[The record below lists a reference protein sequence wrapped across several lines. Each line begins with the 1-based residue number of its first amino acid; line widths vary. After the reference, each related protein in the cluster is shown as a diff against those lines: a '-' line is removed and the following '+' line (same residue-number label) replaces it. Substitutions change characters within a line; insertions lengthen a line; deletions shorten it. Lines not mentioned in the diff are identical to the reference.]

1 MQDQK
6 ISSSQRLAEATKNL
20 ESALS
25 RLKKLIIEQNNSL
38 KEEQKLRTGVIED
51 LDKHIENLATIIDN
65 NG

>member
-25 RLKKLIIEQNNSL
+25 RLKNLIIEQNNAL
-38 KEEQKLRTGVIED
+38 KEEKKLRTGVIED

>member
-25 RLKKLIIEQNNSL
+25 RLKNLIIEQNNSL
-38 KEEQKLRTGVIED
+38 KEEKKLRTGVIED

>member
-6 ISSSQRLAEATKNL
+6 ISSSQRLSEATINL

-25 RLKKLIIEQNNSL
+25 RLKNLIIEQNNSL
-38 KEEQKLRTGVIED
+38 KEEKKLRTGVIED